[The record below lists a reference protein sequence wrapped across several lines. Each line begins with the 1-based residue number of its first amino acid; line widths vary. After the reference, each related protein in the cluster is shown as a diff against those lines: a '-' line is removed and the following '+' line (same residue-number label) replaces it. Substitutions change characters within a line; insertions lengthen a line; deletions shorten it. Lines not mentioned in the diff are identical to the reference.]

1 MHLIT
6 LTTQGPCCTDEC
18 SLKSGDQ
25 CREDNGCRD
34 VSFCDGLAPAC
45 PLSALKPNK
54 TVCNKEFV
62 CYKGVSSGKRYS
74 VIKTTQNSAIKK
86 AKVSQYLQAPVGHD
100 ANFIRICKRVWEEGW
115 GTGRGNCAHFCRRN

>member
-1 MHLIT
+1 MLLAAEDRVRRGGEALHAPAGQGLQPHAGKKIIRLIRDSYLLYT
-6 LTTQGPCCTDEC
+6 RDLTTQGPCCTDEC

-62 CYKGVSSGKRYS
+62 CYKGVSTK
-74 VIKTTQNSAIKK
+74 
-86 AKVSQYLQAPVGHD
+86 
-100 ANFIRICKRVWEEGW
+100 
-115 GTGRGNCAHFCRRN
+115 

>member
-1 MHLIT
+1 MCLHLNV
-6 LTTQGPCCTDEC
+6 QGPCCTDEC

-62 CYKGVSSGKRYS
+62 CYKGVSIDTTVFGKVTPRNRAC
-74 VIKTTQNSAIKK
+74 TCTKK
-86 AKVSQYLQAPVGHD
+86 AKVS
-100 ANFIRICKRVWEEGW
+100 R
-115 GTGRGNCAHFCRRN
+115 